1 MNCFYISFIFYCLK
15 SDQSPNKSKPISGW
29 CNMGLVCCSYDARKQ
44 GLTGFSHAAFVAR
57 SIGGYGFQCGLVA
70 AIFTSTRCGL
80 QRYRRKDDLVNALV
94 AGAVAGA
101 TVAAGTRNLKQVVG
115 TTCLVSAFSTA
126 ADYFRTM

>member
-1 MNCFYISFIFYCLK
+1 MPMEEELGRLAPCSSLAVDSVLRVGTAGAI
-15 SDQSPNKSKPISGW
+15 W
-29 CNMGLVCCSYDARKQ
+29 GLCAAPYDARKQ